1 MEGRVEVCMNGEW
14 GTVCDD
20 RFGSN
25 SANVICRQLG
35 FSGYGKYEQGHPGGW
50 DKNFKLGLVMIFEHQ
65 NWFTIHAVIKIFG
78 RLKLLNHL
86 FFCPF

>member
-50 DKNFKLGLVMIFEHQ
+50 EKNFKLGLVMIFERQ
-65 NWFTIHAVIKIFG
+65 NLVRYSRGH
-78 RLKLLNHL
+78 
-86 FFCPF
+86 